1 MKRFVL
7 LLALAALAACA
18 QKDAPPQAQ
27 TQRADDAGANR
38 SLRPQNPPASHPGL
52 PHSPPMC
59 LPATT
64 RWIPRTPRSSSA

>member
-27 TQRADDAGANR
+27 NEPRADR
-38 SLRPQNPPASHPGL
+38 RRLQPRPPNPPVSRPGPL
-52 PHSPPMC
+52 RSPQMC
-59 LPATT
+59 LPAST
-64 RWIPRTPRSSSA
+64 RWTLRTPP